1 MKKLLLMVVICICAG
16 CSNLVNS
23 QSTISV
29 DVEMLSDHHYN
40 SMVKKYSLEHIGKKD
55 FYEMEVAF
63 EWSETGELQN
73 FQPQFITNW
82 EEIINSYEGQSGYF
96 PVEEKVNV
104 DYEKNSA
111 FYQVTFIFYAANSNE
126 EKLRALFENE
136 KFIVSRTENDELAQ
150 DIISI
155 GNLINLD

>member
-1 MKKLLLMVVICICAG
+1 MKKLFLMVVICICAG
-16 CSNLVNS
+16 CSNLINS

-29 DVEMLSDHHYN
+29 DVEMLSDQNYK
-40 SMVKKYSLEHIGKKD
+40 SMVEKYSFEHIGQKD

-63 EWSETGELQN
+63 EWCEKGELKN
-73 FQPQFITNW
+73 FQPHFIMNW
-82 EEIINSYEGQSGYF
+82 EEIIRSYDGQSGYF
-96 PVEEKVNV
+96 PVVEKVNV

-111 FYQVTFIFYAANSNE
+111 FYQVKFMFYAENSDE

-136 KFIVSRTENDELAQ
+136 KFIVSRTENDEVVQ

-155 GNLINLD
+155 SNLINFN

>member
-16 CSNLVNS
+16 CSNLINS

-29 DVEMLSDHHYN
+29 DVEMLSDQNYK
-40 SMVKKYSLEHIGKKD
+40 SMVEKYTLEHIGQKD

-63 EWSETGELQN
+63 EWNEKGELRN

-82 EEIINSYEGQSGYF
+82 EEIVNSYEGESGYF

-104 DYEKNSA
+104 DYEKNEA
-111 FYQVTFIFYAANSNE
+111 FYQVKFIFYAENSDE

-136 KFIVSRTENDELAQ
+136 KFIVSRMGDGELVE
-150 DIISI
+150 DRFSI
-155 GNLINLD
+155 NNLINLD

>member
-16 CSNLVNS
+16 CSNL
-23 QSTISV
+23 ISGTASINGNI
-29 DVEMLSDHHYN
+29 EMLSDHHYK
-40 SMVKKYSLEHIGKKD
+40 SMIEKYSLEHIGQKD

-63 EWSETGELQN
+63 EWSEKGELKN

-82 EEIINSYEGQSGYF
+82 EEIVNSYEGESGYF

-104 DYEKNSA
+104 DYEKNEA
-111 FYQVTFIFYAANSNE
+111 FYQVKFIFYAENSDE

-136 KFIVSRTENDELAQ
+136 KFIVSRGEKGELVE
-150 DIISI
+150 DRFSI
-155 GNLINLD
+155 NNLINLD

>member
-16 CSNLVNS
+16 CSNLINS
-23 QSTISV
+23 QLTISV
-29 DVEMLSDHHYN
+29 DVEMVSDFHYK
-40 SMVKKYSLEHIGKKD
+40 SMVERYALEHIGQKD
-55 FYEMEVAF
+55 FYKMEVAF
-63 EWSETGELQN
+63 EWSETGVLQN

-82 EEIINSYEGQSGYF
+82 EEIIHSYEGESGYF

-111 FYQVTFIFYAANSNE
+111 FYQVSFMFYAENSDE

-136 KFIVSRTENDELAQ
+136 KFTVSRTENDELMQ
-150 DIISI
+150 DMISI
-155 GNLINLD
+155 SNLINID